1 MAQQNILVTG
11 AAGFI
16 GSKVCEFLLTKPEL
30 IPSSLGVESK
40 HFPISSPLGGEGKD
54 EGVKSVNV
62 IGIDNMND
70 YYDVRLKQWRLD
82 QLKKLNSHCKEPSSS
97 VIARNPELVEGD
109 EAISSNRFVFN
120 KVDIEDYTA
129 LKKLFQKY
137 TDTPLPRY
145 SDTQKSS
152 VSPFLSIINLAARAG
167 VRYSLENPFIYYT
180 TNVIGNLNLLE
191 LCREFGVKK
200 YILASTSS
208 LYAGQ
213 KMPFKETLPVNEP
226 ISPYAASKKSGEV
239 TCYTYHNLYD
249 IDVTI
254 LRYFT
259 VYGPASRPD
268 MCPLRFISWVDQEK
282 PVIIYGDGNQSRDF
296 TYVDDIAQGTIKALK
311 PLGFEIINLGGDKP
325 CKLMDFL
332 QIIQNK
338 LNKPNKLNIIY
349 EPFHPADMM
358 ATWADITK
366 AKKILNWQPEI
377 KLEQGIESAV
387 KWFIENRSWVTKIKL

>member
-1 MAQQNILVTG
+1 MA
-11 AAGFI
+11 
-16 GSKVCEFLLTKPEL
+16 LT
-30 IPSSLGVESK
+30 PSS
-40 HFPISSPLGGEGKD
+40 P
-54 EGVKSVNV
+54 
-62 IGIDNMND
+62 
-70 YYDVRLKQWRLD
+70 
-82 QLKKLNSHCKEPSSS
+82 
-97 VIARNPELVEGD
+97 VIARSVSD

-120 KVDIEDYTA
+120 KVDIEDYQA
-129 LKKLFQKY
+129 LRHLFLGYAHQSSPENPS
-137 TDTPLPRY
+137 PLMGEGKGEGVNKP
-145 SDTQKSS
+145 
-152 VSPFLSIINLAARAG
+152 PFAAVINLAARAG

-200 YILASTSS
+200 FILASTSS

-282 PVIIYGDGNQSRDF
+282 PVIIYGDGTQSRDF

-366 AKKILNWQPEI
+366 AKDMLAWQPEI

-387 KWFIENRSWVTKIKL
+387 QWFIENRSWAASIKL